1 MTMNAVVLFKIYC
14 GFCITTMLIA
24 LTQERM
30 RWRKRRHMAILP
42 KFGKTDAL
50 SKRSHVIILQLFMAD
65 SETILAPENLAFV

>member
-1 MTMNAVVLFKIYC
+1 
-14 GFCITTMLIA
+14 
-24 LTQERM
+24 
-30 RWRKRRHMAILP
+30 MAILP